1 MESDDESAN
10 LVTNWMLEWMLESN
24 FSSEEFED
32 YHQALSMF
40 NNISKDGTQVILY
53 EIKKSPVDGS
63 TVKKTPLLNSK
74 KAKTKSRSFK
84 RITYRKSGDKSDD
97 HPKKKNKFKDFKVR
111 IFLLIIVFLTFIA
124 IMFFMNS
131 IAGESSNVTTVRQ
144 SILFRIDNPSYFLHL

>member
-10 LVTNWMLEWMLESN
+10 LVTNWMLESK
-24 FSSEEFED
+24 FPSEEFED

-74 KAKTKSRSFK
+74 KVKTKSQSFK
-84 RITYRKSGDKSDD
+84 RITYRKSGDKFDD

-111 IFLLIIVFLTFIA
+111 IFLLIFVFLTFIA

-131 IAGESSNVTTVRQ
+131 IAGESSNVTTVHQ
-144 SILFRIDNPSYFLHL
+144 SISFRIDNPSYFLHL

>member
-1 MESDDESAN
+1 MESDDESEN
-10 LVTNWMLEWMLESN
+10 LVTNWKLESN

-53 EIKKSPVDGS
+53 EIKKRPVDGS
-63 TVKKTPLLNSK
+63 IVKKTPLLNSK

-84 RITYRKSGDKSDD
+84 RIADKSDD

-131 IAGESSNVTTVRQ
+131 IAGESSNVTTVYQ
-144 SILFRIDNPSYFLHL
+144 SILFRIDNPSYFLHLYYR

>member
-10 LVTNWMLEWMLESN
+10 LVTSWMLESN

-40 NNISKDGTQVILY
+40 NNMSKNGTQVILY
-53 EIKKSPVDGS
+53 EIKKSPLDGS
-63 TVKKTPLLNSK
+63 IVKKTPLLNSK
-74 KAKTKSRSFK
+74 KARTKPRSFK
-84 RITYRKSGDKSDD
+84 TIIYRKSGDESDD
-97 HPKKKNKFKDFKVR
+97 HSENKNKFKDSKVR
-111 IFLLIIVFLTFIA
+111 IFLLVIVILTFIV

-131 IAGESSNVTTVRQ
+131 IAGESSNVITVHQ

>member
-1 MESDDESAN
+1 
-10 LVTNWMLEWMLESN
+10 MLESN

-40 NNISKDGTQVILY
+40 DNTSRKGTQVILY
-53 EIKKSPVDGS
+53 EIKKSLVDGS
-63 TVKKTPLLNSK
+63 IVKKTPLLNSK

-84 RITYRKSGDKSDD
+84 GITYRKSGDKSDD

-111 IFLLIIVFLTFIA
+111 ILLLIIVFLTFIA

-131 IAGESSNVTTVRQ
+131 IAGESSNVIRVHQ
-144 SILFRIDNPSYFLHL
+144 SILFMIENPSYFYIFSIDHLEL

>member
-10 LVTNWMLEWMLESN
+10 LVTNWMLESN
-24 FSSEEFED
+24 LSNEEFED

-63 TVKKTPLLNSK
+63 IVKKTPLLNSR

-84 RITYRKSGDKSDD
+84 RIIYRKSGDKSDD
-97 HPKKKNKFKDFKVR
+97 HPKKKTNFKVR
-111 IFLLIIVFLTFIA
+111 IILLIIVFLTFIA
-124 IMFFMNS
+124 ILFFMNS
-131 IAGESSNVTTVRQ
+131 IAGESSNVTTVVQ
-144 SILFRIDNPSYFLHL
+144 SLLFRIDNPSYFLRL